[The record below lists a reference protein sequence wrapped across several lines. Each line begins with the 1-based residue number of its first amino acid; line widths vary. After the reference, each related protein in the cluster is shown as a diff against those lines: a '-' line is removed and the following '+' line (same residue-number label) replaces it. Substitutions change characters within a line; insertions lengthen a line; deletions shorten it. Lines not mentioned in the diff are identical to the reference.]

1 MSAPT
6 PGSDEWRKVVTA
18 SKAAAIIGVSPWE
31 SPYSIWHEMKHGVAR
46 EQNDAMRRGNYLE
59 PAILAWWRDQHPE
72 LLAMSPMSEQRWFPH
87 EDWAGATV
95 DGCLWAA
102 DPAELGLLPSG
113 IGRPSDIVEAKSAV
127 RMDEWGRPGTD
138 EIPAYYLAQVYF
150 QLAVT
155 GAERCYVPVIGP
167 YLEFS
172 EYVVEA
178 DAEFQADI
186 LAQCRTF
193 YDTLAADE
201 PPNLDGSVATY
212 NVARKIHADIE
223 AKTTVELTP
232 QDAHEFVASALALDE
247 AEQRARLARS
257 TLLEVMGRAQFADSH
272 GIRVARRQN
281 SAHGVNLVRV
291 AKTTTSLT
299 EGTAA

>member
-1 MSAPT
+1 MSGPA
-6 PGSDEWRKVVTA
+6 PGSPEWRKIVTA

-46 EQNDAMRRGNYLE
+46 EQSDAMKRGNYLE
-59 PAILAWWRDQHPE
+59 PAILAWWRDQHAPFID
-72 LLAMSPMSEQRWFPH
+72 SYIEQEWTPH

-95 DGCLWAA
+95 DAFCSIN
-102 DPAELGLLPSG
+102 DPDREYQV
-113 IGRPSDIVEAKSAV
+113 IVEAKSAA

-155 GAERCYVPVIGP
+155 GTERCYVPVIGP

-186 LAQCRTF
+186 LTRCRVF
-193 YDTLAADE
+193 YDSLAADE
-201 PPNLDGSVATY
+201 PPDLDGSVATY
-212 NVARKIHADIE
+212 DIVRKVHADID
-223 AKTTVELTP
+223 AKTTVELAP
-232 QDAHEFVASALALDE
+232 QDAHEFVASALALDA

-257 TLLEVMGRAQFADSH
+257 TVLEVMGKANWADSR
-272 GIRVARRQN
+272 GVRVARRQN
-281 SAHGVNLVRV
+281 GAHGVNLVRV
-291 AKTTTSLT
+291 AKTTAALT
-299 EGTAA
+299 DNSEDAA